1 MNSPVDPVLL
11 QLLQQKFSSL
21 QDDVKKMSE
30 GCREEKNKV
39 QDALH
44 NFASD
49 IEDWKQ
55 RVEELESGQQ
65 NTARQAEL
73 TESRVDD
80 LEDRIGVVEAKL
92 EGNYMTSLSN

>member
-11 QLLQQKFSSL
+11 QLLQQKLSSL

-44 NFASD
+44 AFASD

-73 TESRVDD
+73 TESRVDN

-92 EGNYMTSLSN
+92 EGNYMTSLSS

>member
-11 QLLQQKFSSL
+11 QLLQQKLSSL

-30 GCREEKNKV
+30 GCRGEKNKI
-39 QDALH
+39 QNALH

-92 EGNYMTSLSN
+92 KGNYMTSLSN